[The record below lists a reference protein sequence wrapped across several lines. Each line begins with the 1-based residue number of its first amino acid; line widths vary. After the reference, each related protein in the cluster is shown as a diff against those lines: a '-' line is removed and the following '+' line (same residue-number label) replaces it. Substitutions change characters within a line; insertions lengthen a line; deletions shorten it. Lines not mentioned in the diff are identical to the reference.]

1 MKEKR
6 PLNPNEAFRRSQ
18 KKQVKKLKVERRTQR
33 VKQIPLDR
41 RDPNQ
46 LIASIQKYNILD
58 YEGKL
63 TGDGRMH
70 KKRLIDQFNSL
81 KKARAVHSSMSKPL
95 ATIFL
100 LACWNGNDRPS

>member
-18 KKQVKKLKVERRTQR
+18 KKQAKKQKVERRTQR

-81 KKARAVHSSMSKPL
+81 KKARAVRICMFKSSINLISLPEWKQ
-95 ATIFL
+95 
-100 LACWNGNDRPS
+100 